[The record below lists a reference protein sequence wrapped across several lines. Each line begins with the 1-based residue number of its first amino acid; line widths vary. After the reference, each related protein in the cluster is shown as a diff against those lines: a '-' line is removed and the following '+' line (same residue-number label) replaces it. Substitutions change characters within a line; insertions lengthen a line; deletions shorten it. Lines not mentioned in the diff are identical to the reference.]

1 MFTFT
6 AKSTTFWLFC
16 KTKLAYFEIN
26 KREKPTHF
34 TLKSR
39 FSEIQIASCDLSRK
53 NPFKCSNDVK
63 NLKSFKMP
71 RPEFDVLG
79 FIEDMKACKPPYKCP
94 FGDCGKVYKSFSGI
108 HQHILS
114 HANGSNAGSGART
127 PNVASGRLSPAEN
140 QAFFKSPLKETLFYN
155 EADKTVEFESA
166 EGSLQR
172 LSIYDALEIVSKDEW
187 EASLPPS
194 AFEPEVKPEDPPKT
208 PVSRFIGKKGKKTPK
223 SAHKN
228 KPDLTPAQKPEAENE
243 KKILKLPEAHF
254 VEIDDY
260 DIPDAPPMGDA
271 YYRFIEKPAEEMVS
285 RKSRNLVIHC

>member
-1 MFTFT
+1 MGRPDFD
-6 AKSTTFWLFC
+6 
-16 KTKLAYFEIN
+16 IN
-26 KREKPTHF
+26 
-34 TLKSR
+34 
-39 FSEIQIASCDLSRK
+39 
-53 NPFKCSNDVK
+53 
-63 NLKSFKMP
+63 
-71 RPEFDVLG
+71 G

-114 HANGSNAGSGART
+114 HGNGGSNAGSGART
-127 PNVASGRLSPAEN
+127 PNVPSGRLSPAEG

-187 EASLPPS
+187 EASLPPL
-194 AFEPEVKPEDPPKT
+194 ALEHEPKPEDPPKTPKT
-208 PVSRFIGKKGKKTPK
+208 PVSRFIGKKGKKGTPK

-228 KPDLTPAQKPEAENE
+228 KPDPTPTQKPELEGE
-243 KKILKLPEAHF
+243 KKLLKLPEAHF

-260 DIPDAPPMGDA
+260 DIPDAPPMPDA

-285 RKSRNLVIHC
+285 RNSKNPLVLFNLSIFQL